1 MLHQIR
7 HYLENR

>member
-7 HYLENR
+7 